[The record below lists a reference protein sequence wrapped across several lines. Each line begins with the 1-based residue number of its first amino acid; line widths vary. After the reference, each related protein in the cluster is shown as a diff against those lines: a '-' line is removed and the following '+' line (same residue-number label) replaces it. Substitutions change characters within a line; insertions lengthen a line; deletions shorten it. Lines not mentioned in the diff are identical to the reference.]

1 MTNKLKW
8 ALIASVILN
17 AFLVG
22 GLAAGA
28 YRMLGHGGPPFA
40 QKDGGMALRFAAE
53 DLSLEQ
59 KRLFKKTIR
68 ESRRTSLPLVKA
80 SAEARAEVL
89 KQLSAPT
96 FDKLAIENAMARTR
110 EADRAVRM
118 HMEQAIV
125 GFAEKLS
132 PEERQKLAEGLAKK
146 GPLRPP
152 PMLNEPPPERHV
164 AGPDEDNGVP
174 PPPPPEHERE

>member
-1 MTNKLKW
+1 MNKLTW

-17 AFLVG
+17 AFLLG

-28 YRMLGHGGPPFA
+28 YRMFGHGGPPFA
-40 QKDGGMALRFAAE
+40 ERGGGAALRQAADE
-53 DLSLEQ
+53 LSFEKKQ
-59 KRLFKKTIR
+59 LFKKSIR
-68 ESRRTSLPLVKA
+68 ESRRSSLPLVKA
-80 SAEARAEVL
+80 SGEARAEVL
-89 KQLSAPT
+89 KQLAAPT

-118 HMEQAIV
+118 HMEEALI
-125 GFAEKLS
+125 GFAEKLT

-152 PMLNEPPPERHV
+152 PLLNEPPPEHSEG
-164 AGPDEDNGVP
+164 GPAENNGMP
-174 PPPPPEHERE
+174 PPPPVEQDRE

>member
-1 MTNKLKW
+1 MNKLTW

-17 AFLVG
+17 AFLLG

-28 YRMLGHGGPPFA
+28 YRMVGHGGPPFA
-40 QKDGGMALRFAAE
+40 DKGGGALRLAADE
-53 DLSLEQ
+53 LPFEK

-68 ESRRTSLPLVKA
+68 ESRITSIPLLKA
-80 SAEARAEVL
+80 SGEARADVL
-89 KQLSAPT
+89 KELAAPT

-118 HMEQAIV
+118 HMEEALIS
-125 GFAEKLS
+125 FAEKLT

-152 PMLNEPPPERHV
+152 PMFSEPSHDHGDDSPDDEHRKPPP
-164 AGPDEDNGVP
+164 D
-174 PPPPPEHERE
+174 READ